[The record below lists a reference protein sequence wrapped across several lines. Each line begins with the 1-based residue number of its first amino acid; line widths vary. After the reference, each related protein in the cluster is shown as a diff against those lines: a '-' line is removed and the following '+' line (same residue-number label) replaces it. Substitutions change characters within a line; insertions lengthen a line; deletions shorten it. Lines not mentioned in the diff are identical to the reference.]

1 MPHAGLIGG
10 AQGTGKATLPYRMAR
25 FVLAHRNPLA
35 PSVQR
40 AEPLAVDPS
49 EPVARQIAAEA
60 HGGLLVLER
69 GLNDRGVLRTVITV
83 DETRETISFF
93 GSTAAVEG
101 WRGCILDTV
110 DGLNPNPAQAPLK
123 NLQE

>member
-1 MPHAGLIGG
+1 
-10 AQGTGKATLPYRMAR
+10 MAR
-25 FVLAHRNPLA
+25 LVLAHRNPLA

-40 AEPLAVDPS
+40 AETLAVDPS

-83 DETRETISFF
+83 DETRQTISFF
-93 GSTAAVEG
+93 GSTAAGEG
-101 WRGCILDTV
+101 WRGWIVPT
-110 DGLNPNPAQAPLK
+110 GGELNPNAAKYLLK
-123 NLQE
+123 ILQWPRKKTM